1 MDQLIESVGLA
12 ENKVVHRPQDRS
24 RQDWVL
30 RMARLKRPRAEMNNY
45 RLYRWTAIEKSS
57 NKNPNLP
64 IFTQSNSDSAP
75 RNDPQS
81 LHRKE
86 RLIITKAHIISQ
98 AKSSPPR
105 DPVSFSWL
113 LLRPAEWPL
122 LRPAEVMGATGSSD
136 ASATSSSSESESS
149 PLDAT
154 CFCKSWMLQRPVRW
168 VREGSQLGET
178 QRFVSKVE
186 PMVCSFESPWV
197 VSTLDILPH

>member
-45 RLYRWTAIEKSS
+45 RLYRWTAIEKS
-57 NKNPNLP
+57 NQNPNLP

-81 LHRKE
+81 LQRKE

-98 AKSSPPR
+98 EKSSLPR

-154 CFCKSWMLQRPVRW
+154 CFCKSWMLRRLVRW
-168 VREGSQLGET
+168 LREGSHLGEIH
-178 QRFVSKVE
+178 RFVQRLNQWCV
-186 PMVCSFESPWV
+186 
-197 VSTLDILPH
+197 H